1 MHHKLML
8 TTTRTAVIG
17 AVIVLGAAAAAQGAM
32 ASPVHAGTV
41 SVACT
46 TPALISAISGASNGE
61 KLRLAARCI
70 YQLTAPLPGIR
81 TGLTIAGAGATLERS
96 EAAGTPAFTILT
108 VDAGDVNL
116 VRVNFRD
123 GGGSAYDNAGAI
135 ENEGGD
141 ITVLDGT
148 FADNSNSEEGDGA
161 IYNKSGTLTITS
173 VYFTLNDA
181 EAGGAITNDAIMT
194 LRSSRFFDNTAN
206 MGGAI
211 YNAGTATVTGTTFTE
226 NGAFEGGAL
235 VNTGHTALSSVTIKN
250 NSAEVAVG
258 GGIYNDGT
266 LTAASSNIVH
276 NNARYGGGGIYNAAS
291 VALTLTKVTGNTP
304 NNCDPVGIIKGC
316 TG

>member
-1 MHHKLML
+1 MHHKLVR
-8 TTTRTAVIG
+8 TTARTAVIG
-17 AVIVLGAAAAAQGAM
+17 AVIVLGSTGATQGAM
-32 ASPVHAGTV
+32 AKPVHGGIV
-41 SVACT
+41 SVPCH
-46 TPALISAISGASNGE
+46 TPALISAIAGAIGNE
-61 KLRLAARCI
+61 KLRLASRCT
-70 YQLTAPLPGIR
+70 YQLTAPLPDIHA
-81 TGLTIAGAGATLERS
+81 GLTIAGSGATLERS
-96 EAAGTPAFTILT
+96 EAGGTPDFTILT